1 MDGTHPTG
9 MHSCS
14 TNEFRRRAFTVNSWL
29 RVDPRT
35 AAFEDCRKILNRQ
48 DLTIV
53 IYSTV
58 GKKNS
63 GYLSAKSL
71 HILNTSK
78 ETVS

>member
-1 MDGTHPTG
+1 

-71 HILNTSK
+71 HILNTWK